1 MFQHRVYFN
10 DLRGDSGLPLAH
22 PFYIISARTFAALLP
37 TDDFA
42 GRVNLFSALCGALTI
57 AFTFRLLLN
66 HTRSLTAA
74 SIGVVALA
82 VSHTFWMHSVIAE
95 VYNLYALGLVV
106 ELWCVERFLA
116 TRRSKWFVLAL
127 FVNGLNISNHL
138 MALLHAP
145 AYVFLA
151 LQAIRSRHLR
161 IERIPIGAA
170 AFLLGT
176 LPYSWLIFED
186 IFAGGGVLETI
197 KLAIVGPPERAN
209 KVLDL
214 NFSILSQSIRT
225 AQYIALNFPTP
236 LIAFAPIGLWSM
248 LRNSKRRVLGLFA
261 AIIFAVDWVF
271 AFRYPVPDQFVFYT
285 PCYVLTAIA
294 IGVGAGKLLARL
306 QTSNQTSTPAGL
318 GIGLFALAALP
329 VAVYAVAPPLMKKL
343 DISIGAKRDIPYR
356 DTIAYFIRPW
366 KCGEDSARRFAKAA
380 FEQAEPDGLL
390 YADTTIKNVLVYLRD
405 VENMHPNVTL
415 TTGHDTTPRPPVIH
429 RTPEA
434 VEPFVAAGKAYI
446 CSNAPEYVPDWIR
459 ERWTLEPAGIIFK
472 IAPGAPAD

>member
-22 PFYIISARTFAALLP
+22 PLYVIVARAFAALLP
-37 TDDFA
+37 IEDFA
-42 GRVNLFSALCGALTI
+42 LRVNLFSALCGALTI
-57 AFTFRLLLN
+57 AFAFRLLLN
-66 HTRSLTAA
+66 CSRSFAA
-74 SIGVVALA
+74 AGIGAVALA
-82 VSHTFWMHSVIAE
+82 VSHTFWTHSVIAE

-127 FVNGLNISNHL
+127 FVNGLNLSNHL

-145 AYVFLA
+145 AYAILC
-151 LQAIRSRHLR
+151 LHAIRARHLQ
-161 IERIPIGAA
+161 IARIPIAVA

-176 LPYSWLIFED
+176 LPYSWLILED
-186 IFAGGGVLETI
+186 IGAGGGVFETI

-214 NFSILSQSIRT
+214 NFSLLSQSIRT
-225 AQYIALNFPTP
+225 AQYFALNFPTP
-236 LIAFAPIGLWSM
+236 LIILAPIGLWR
-248 LRNSKRRVLGLFA
+248 LLKNARHNALAVFG
-261 AIIFAVDWVF
+261 AIIFAVDGVF

-294 IGVGAGKLLARL
+294 IGVGAAYILARL
-306 QTSNQTSTPAGL
+306 QTKNRTRPPAGACL
-318 GIGLFALAALP
+318 GLFTLAALP

-343 DISIGAKRDIPYR
+343 DINIGAKRDIHYR

-366 KCGEDSARRFAKAA
+366 KCGEVSARRFAEAA
-380 FEQAEPDGLL
+380 FEQAKPDGLL

-405 VENMHPNVTL
+405 VENMHTNVTL

-429 RTPEA
+429 RTPQA
-434 VEPFVAAGKAYI
+434 VAPFVAAGKAYI
-446 CSNAPEYVPDWIR
+446 CSDASDYVPDWIR

-472 IAPGAPAD
+472 MTPGATAD